1 MAPPM
6 TPPTASILPAPLLPV
21 DEGLVLALV
30 AVAVLD
36 EEAEADELETMAWTL
51 DGWRVPQVLQA

>member
-36 EEAEADELETMAWTL
+36 EEAADELETMAWTSE
-51 DGWRVPQVLQA
+51 GWRVAQVLQA